1 MLHDV
6 VVADDGYKILLQH
19 RQRASQCGTVYDM
32 AVDQT
37 CETVVTVG
45 QVMYMFHT
53 SDTHFK
59 VHGWLTPS

>member
-1 MLHDV
+1 MI
-6 VVADDGYKILLQH
+6 ADNGYKIFMQH

-45 QVMYMFHT
+45 QVMYMFRT
-53 SDTHFK
+53 SDTHFE
-59 VHGWLTPS
+59 VHGWVMPS